1 MSRIYSGTTHVHQ
14 GNQMNIVSAIASVTP
29 TSYLEQTI
37 VAGTKSPL
45 IRADSPLKAS
55 IQSSY
60 KEPIS
65 AMVLRTQNSFNEV
78 NESIR
83 TDMESELEK
92 LPSPKV
98 KAQNAVLS
106 PIKARGPI

>member
-1 MSRIYSGTTHVHQ
+1 
-14 GNQMNIVSAIASVTP
+14 MNIVSAIASVTP